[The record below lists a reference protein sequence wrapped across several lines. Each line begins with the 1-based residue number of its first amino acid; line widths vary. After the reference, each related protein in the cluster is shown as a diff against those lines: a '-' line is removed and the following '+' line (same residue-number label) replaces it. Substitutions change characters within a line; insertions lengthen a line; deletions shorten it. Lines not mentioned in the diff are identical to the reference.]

1 MNTGDSHSPVFLR
14 REIPRFNTYVLPLQQ
29 SYVRTYVRISAVSSP
44 TGEIN
49 RTLSESG
56 GDAYVR
62 ILGGSSRVTLIGNIF
77 LFN

>member
-1 MNTGDSHSPVFLR
+1 MSYTVEVAVSPGTFFWNYI
-14 REIPRFNTYVLPLQQ
+14 EA
-29 SYVRTYVRISAVSSP
+29 SVRTCVRRYVCISAVSSP

-62 ILGGSSRVTLIGNIF
+62 ILGGSSRVTLIGNRMR
-77 LFN
+77 